1 MYNQI
6 NKDFKQSIAFKVTA
20 LCIECINWL
29 PSLLELRWVNTE
41 FLFLNNCTIIY
52 THTKTMMVLL
62 SDIDFQEDHLTTTH
76 FLQWS
81 NLKFTLCAETS
92 VQKYTLRITEYY
104 MGINTTWQF
113 WWKLKVHLFLYNL
126 CSCEHCWICTSYLD
140 RGVMVH
146 ILGSR
151 LQPTDSHR
159 QYVAIRCKQYKKR
172 SGLANQN
179 STRILHQ

>member
-1 MYNQI
+1 M
-6 NKDFKQSIAFKVTA
+6 
-20 LCIECINWL
+20 
-29 PSLLELRWVNTE
+29 NTE

-104 MGINTTWQF
+104 MGINTTW
-113 WWKLKVHLFLYNL
+113 
-126 CSCEHCWICTSYLD
+126 
-140 RGVMVH
+140 
-146 ILGSR
+146 
-151 LQPTDSHR
+151 
-159 QYVAIRCKQYKKR
+159 
-172 SGLANQN
+172 
-179 STRILHQ
+179 